1 MWEWLSCTHCLPFP
15 FPMTPFQFSFP
26 AFGNLWR
33 WISQKR
39 YHIYRHRVIEILI
52 ETYIHDLR
60 NSVTSNDLEWSFF
73 KWLSK
78 IFNDTKRD
86 AVSLRQLSFLFQVG
100 FVSFL
105 AHFMC
110 ILLRTVGE
118 HNILSSV
125 FVNKVLSAF
134 RPRLLRVQRVGTGAL
149 CIRDSDDVAN
159 RLYQENVTTISRK
172 QTGQKINK

>member
-1 MWEWLSCTHCLPFP
+1 
-15 FPMTPFQFSFP
+15 
-26 AFGNLWR
+26 
-33 WISQKR
+33 
-39 YHIYRHRVIEILI
+39 
-52 ETYIHDLR
+52 
-60 NSVTSNDLEWSFF
+60 
-73 KWLSK
+73 
-78 IFNDTKRD
+78 
-86 AVSLRQLSFLFQVG
+86 
-100 FVSFL
+100 
-105 AHFMC
+105 MC